1 MLGERVDHI
10 WLLCAHDWHVTLR
23 QLYTLVGHTT
33 ASSASSLDNH
43 RICLFNRFFCDGRL
57 LGCSHLLLLV
67 SLRLLPCFVSCF
79 KLLFLSGLLGSY
91 ILFLL
96 RFAESLNLALPVSAS
111 SITLLL
117 VSSRVWVSPCARLI
131 ASFVLVPR
139 VLDSLPAPSFLLM
152 IVVLGGHW
160 LIIAVFLLDA
170 ILLLAR

>member
-1 MLGERVDHI
+1 M
-10 WLLCAHDWHVTLR
+10 
-23 QLYTLVGHTT
+23 
-33 ASSASSLDNH
+33 
-43 RICLFNRFFCDGRL
+43 
-57 LGCSHLLLLV
+57 
-67 SLRLLPCFVSCF
+67 
-79 KLLFLSGLLGSY
+79 
-91 ILFLL
+91 FLL

-117 VSSRVWVSPCARLI
+117 VASRVLVAPCARLI

-152 IVVLGGHW
+152 IVVLSGHW